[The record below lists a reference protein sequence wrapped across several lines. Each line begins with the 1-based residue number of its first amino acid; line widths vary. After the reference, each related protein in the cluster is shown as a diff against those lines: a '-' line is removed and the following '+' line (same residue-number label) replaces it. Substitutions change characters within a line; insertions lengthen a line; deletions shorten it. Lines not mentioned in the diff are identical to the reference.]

1 MWGVSD
7 SKDRVSFTKDNMPQ
21 ILQRIKGTG
30 EKSLLDLTIRKN
42 IHKFSQS
49 EFTGM
54 RERKPSCSRLKMESP
69 LWYTLCIDICARENG
84 ANTYLDKPLLHFTL
98 SYIFFFLYFQLQNS
112 SKALNLL
119 KWAQPMTRGEGTASC
134 PYKYL
139 LLRSRKVDD
148 EGLFIFIIAQPT
160 LSKVL
165 MTRLIKQ

>member
-54 RERKPSCSRLKMESP
+54 RERKPSCSRLRMESP

-98 SYIFFFLYFQLQNS
+98 SYIFFFFF
-112 SKALNLL
+112 
-119 KWAQPMTRGEGTASC
+119 
-134 PYKYL
+134 
-139 LLRSRKVDD
+139 V
-148 EGLFIFIIAQPT
+148 FPT
-160 LSKVL
+160 TK
-165 MTRLIKQ
+165 LIKGPELAKVGIAHD